1 MEQLRE
7 RECMFTFPMLQPS
20 KYAKF
25 QCRNRQRE
33 DGADLV
39 YREDELRRA
48 LARARRVENRAPAEP
63 RRPRTTVGFSGESV
77 QPVWA

>member
-1 MEQLRE
+1 MGQLRE
-7 RECMFTFPMLQPS
+7 RECMFTFPMLS
-20 KYAKF
+20 KYAKL
-25 QCRNRQRE
+25 QCTIIQRE
-33 DGADLV
+33 DGGDLA